1 MGQCC
6 RYRRRHFMLLRL
18 KSAKLAMRRTW
29 EITTD
34 YLVKQVSIEFQ
45 FIYWLLFWVVD
56 HIWFVVTLMKKVE
69 RKMRP
74 STNTNLERPSYSS
87 CHVQAA
93 CFLFYV
99 TLDFLSFHSCSCV
112 TVITP
117 LIQMFHVLLF
127 KFNLK
132 GFFAYTLFNII
143 P

>member
-1 MGQCC
+1 MQKKTLYVAKAKKCKVGYENNM
-6 RYRRRHFMLLRL
+6 RDYNRL
-18 KSAKLAMRRTW
+18 SGKTSVNRVSVY
-29 EITTD
+29 I
-34 YLVKQVSIEFQ
+34 LVI
-45 FIYWLLFWVVD
+45 IWVVD

-87 CHVQAA
+87 CHVQDA

-132 GFFAYTLFNII
+132 AFFAYTLFNII
-143 P
+143 H